1 MARRKGSAP
10 ASSKC
15 PACGTVHSRAVL
27 EENLYVCPQ
36 CKHHISMPSHA
47 RIATLVDEGTFI
59 ELDHSL
65 VSVDPLEFADL
76 RSYRARLQEARRETG
91 VREAV
96 TTGVCKVG
104 GQRAVLIVFD
114 FAFLGGT
121 MGSVVGE
128 KIAHA
133 FEEATARRIPLVS
146 VAASGGAR
154 VQEGM
159 FSLMQMAKVAAAASR
174 PDRHGLAFISFL
186 SDPTFGGVTARFALL
201 GDILIAESGALI

>member
-1 MARRKGSAP
+1 MKTKANDLRYLNPSLGLAEVPETVTAPGKEKMARRKGSAP

-36 CKHHISMPSHA
+36 CKHHLSMPSHA

-96 TTGVCKVG
+96 TTGLCKIG
-104 GQRAVLIVFD
+104 GQRAVLVVFD

-128 KIAHA
+128 KIAH
-133 FEEATARRIPLVS
+133 
-146 VAASGGAR
+146 
-154 VQEGM
+154 
-159 FSLMQMAKVAAAASR
+159 R
-174 PDRHGLAFISFL
+174 PDIWRRYRKL
-186 SDPTFGGVTARFALL
+186 RFAR
-201 GDILIAESGALI
+201 

>member
-1 MARRKGSAP
+1 MVRRKGSSLATV
-10 ASSKC
+10 KC
-15 PACGTVHSRAVL
+15 PECGAVHSRAVL
-27 EENLYVCPQ
+27 EEQLYVCPE
-36 CKHHISMPSHA
+36 CKHYLSMPSQA

-96 TTGVCKVG
+96 TTGVCKIG
-104 GQRAVLIVFD
+104 GQRAVLVVFD

-133 FEEATARRIPLVS
+133 FEEATERGIPW
-146 VAASGGAR
+146 
-154 VQEGM
+154 
-159 FSLMQMAKVAAAASR
+159 
-174 PDRHGLAFISFL
+174 
-186 SDPTFGGVTARFALL
+186 
-201 GDILIAESGALI
+201 